1 MAELLKYANSSIL
14 RSEEEK
20 QAIVKEKKADAEV
33 TKKAVKNLQSKV
45 EKSTLGDI
53 GALASLKAKMD
64 GDAADAAD
72 AAKSE

>member
-1 MAELLKYANSSIL
+1 MWEAVI
-14 RSEEEK
+14 EEEK

-64 GDAADAAD
+64 GNAADAAD